1 MDLSSSPWPW
11 ASLTLAQADE
21 KRREREMYTLSPTS
35 VRLNE
40 NNKSETK
47 VHNLSG
53 VVNCQRFIVKITK
66 DFQLL
71 MVDFLEKNPQGHSSK
86 LF

>member
-53 VVNCQRFIVKITK
+53 IVK
-66 DFQLL
+66 DSLL
-71 MVDFLEKNPQGHSSK
+71 RSQKIFNYL
-86 LF
+86 